1 MDDHQEPI
9 TKTLGYFSDAVDKIA
24 HATFPLL
31 TTLQTLRSLSTDDLK
46 KFDGLSRARLH
57 VTMAYT
63 VNSLFIM
70 YLRAQ
75 GIDPS
80 SHPVSSELARLQDA
94 FLRLRKVEAG
104 RSSKHEP
111 APKRDVR
118 ENITKMK
125 IAQNHLACLIF
136 PDEKQLIHALT
147 ASNQREKYNEESDD
161 CPGQAKTGPPSDKAA
176 SIILNVEVVEKNAM
190 VKKEK
195 KKKKKKNKSIAA
207 EPTKPST
214 LEEGLKRKPGV
225 DNDNLDEDGDTKQNK
240 RKKRKKSSAK

>member
-1 MDDHQEPI
+1 MDDHQEHI
-9 TKTLGYFSDAVDKIA
+9 TQTLEDFSDAVDKIA
-24 HATFPLL
+24 HATSPLL

-46 KFDGLSRARLH
+46 NFDGLSRARLH

-104 RSSKHEP
+104 RSTKHEP
-111 APKRDVR
+111 PPKRDVR
-118 ENITKMK
+118 ENLAKMK
-125 IAQNHLACLIF
+125 VAQNHLASLIF
-136 PDEKQLIHALT
+136 PDERQLMHALT
-147 ASNQREKYNEESDD
+147 ASSQREKYSEESDD
-161 CPGQAKTGPPSDKAA
+161 CTGQAKIDQPSHKAA
-176 SIILNVEVVEKNAM
+176 PIINTVDVVENKAM
-190 VKKEK
+190 VKKN
-195 KKKKKKNKSIAA
+195 KKKNIAT
-207 EPTKPST
+207 EPTKLLTS
-214 LEEGLKRKPGV
+214 EKGSKRKAGV
-225 DNDNLDEDGDTKQNK
+225 DKDNLDGDGDTKQNK